1 MTEQSLSAVLG
12 TDRRRFDQEW
22 GIMVTTTER
31 LIRFCCANGHQLR
44 APLSLAGQ
52 DAECPACRVRVVV
65 ADELREPISDTGAF
79 RLLSECC
86 AAALDDS
93 PQRQSGPAAG
103 FPAESVNQKCCPRC
117 RYPMNSEL
125 LICPDCRQT
134 LESGQNLLKRI
145 YRKALLSLC

>member
-1 MTEQSLSAVLG
+1 
-12 TDRRRFDQEW
+12 
-22 GIMVTTTER
+22 MVTTPES

-52 DAECPACRVRVVV
+52 DAECPACKDRVVV
-65 ADELREPISDTGAF
+65 TGESREPISDTGAF

-86 AAALDDS
+86 ATALDDP
-93 PQRQSGPAAG
+93 PQRQLGPAAVY
-103 FPAESVNQKCCPRC
+103 PAESVNQRCCPRC

-134 LESGQNLLKRI
+134 LESSQSLLKRM
-145 YRKALLSLC
+145 YRKALGSVC